1 LYNASQISFEEFG
14 AIIQATN
21 IGILLANQSKDLELF
36 TVTTI
41 KYFEDAD
48 QYIGFAFLR
57 YLFKTLVKICVF
69 MKQL

>member
-1 LYNASQISFEEFG
+1 LYNASQISIEEFG

-21 IGILLANQSKDLELF
+21 IGILLENQSKELELF

-57 YLFKTLVKICVF
+57 YFFKTLVKICVF